1 MEIMLVYS
9 SLTGNTRKLAEGIE
23 SSLAPAGLRC
33 FQVEDAPKPSRAELL
48 ILGFWVDKG
57 RPDKLMLEY
66 FKQVNKS
73 KVAFFF
79 TLGDYPDGAHAAA
92 VAEGAKE
99 ALEMNGNEVLGFFPC
114 QGRVD
119 PEFLERLKKI
129 LPPDHP
135 HVQMTP
141 ERKAR
146 LEEAARHPN
155 DNDVVKAAAF
165 IQDIINKLM
174 PSV

>member
-1 MEIMLVYS
+1 MKIMLVYS
-9 SLTGNTRKLAEGIE
+9 SLTGNTHKLAEGIATFM
-23 SSLAPAGLRC
+23 APAGLRC
-33 FQVEDAPKPSRAELL
+33 FRVEDAPNPARADLL

-66 FKQVNKS
+66 FKQVS
-73 KVAFFF
+73 QQKVAFFF
-79 TLGDYPDGAHAAA
+79 TLGDYPYGAHAAA
-92 VAEGAKE
+92 VANGVKE
-99 ALEMNGNEVLGFFPC
+99 ALEMKANEVLGFFPC

-119 PEFLERLKKI
+119 PAFLERLKKI

-155 DNDVVKAAAF
+155 ETDIANAGIF
-165 IQDIINKLM
+165 IQDIINKFN
-174 PSV
+174 